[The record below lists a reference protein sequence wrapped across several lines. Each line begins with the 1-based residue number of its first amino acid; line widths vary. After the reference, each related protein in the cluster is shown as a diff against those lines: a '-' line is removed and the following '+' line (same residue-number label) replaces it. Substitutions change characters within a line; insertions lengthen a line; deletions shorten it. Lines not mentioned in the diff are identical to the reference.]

1 VEEEE
6 EEALVKVITVED
18 VKNKIMSTPKTFD
31 YTQSSK
37 DLRSKYKK
45 QKPIYKNFEGG
56 KLVEVSKKD
65 WNKKSG
71 QIQRFKKSGE
81 VKSTVARNKGYTER
95 EHEWGRIRYDK
106 GADDKIG
113 KFSKI

>member
-1 VEEEE
+1 VEEE
-6 EEALVKVITVED
+6 EEALVKVVTVED
-18 VKNKIMSTPKTFD
+18 VKNKIMSTGK
-31 YTQSSK
+31 SK
-37 DLRSKYKK
+37 AK

-81 VKSTVARNKGYTER
+81 VKSTVTRNKGYTER

-106 GADDKIG
+106 GADDKTG